1 MSGLTTRK
9 TRQTRQTRQTSK
21 QLKPLQGGQSLF
33 STTDFNWGWN
43 ALSFLVTKPDEDE
56 DTTLAFPVYPFKT
69 NPINQYAKISPN
81 VLTLYPNEISVLYF
95 AGLGMSLKR
104 ASRTGFD
111 IMKTFES
118 LKYSATVY
126 VIDQMSSFSL
136 ESLIQ
141 SCAELINELVV
152 IDKPLYIIG
161 FSLGTGISTYSLLRW
176 QSENT
181 FSSRRIS
188 LILLSPFTS
197 LVDAFYEKKSF
208 DEANDHE
215 PTMFEN
221 IANEMIGN
229 TLNLQSALKQIKD
242 VDITIVSA
250 LDDEIT
256 FYGQAK
262 RLFELVSKSKSIKTK
277 FITLESGGHWISL
290 KNLKNK
296 SYLKLLL

>member
-277 FITLESGGHWISL
+277 FITLESGGHWVSL